1 MAVEI
6 LEVVEDAA
14 GAAECS
20 TALPSELLLPL
31 QDAEEAAVAGAE
43 VLLLLL
49 LSDVVALEAEL
60 LLFAPPTP

>member
-14 GAAECS
+14 GAAKWS
-20 TALPSELLLPL
+20 ALLPSELLLPL
-31 QDAEEAAVAGAE
+31 QDAEEVAVAEAE
-43 VLLLLL
+43 VLL

-60 LLFAPPTP
+60 LFAPPTP

>member
-14 GAAECS
+14 GAAKCS

-31 QDAEEAAVAGAE
+31 QDAEEVAVAEAE
-43 VLLLLL
+43 VVLL

-60 LLFAPPTP
+60 LLLFAPPTP